1 MPEVRTGVDKLSLRW
16 ATSALDGRKLIV
28 GVEGRDM
35 GAFRESCGGT
45 LGDGKE
51 WTVRLAGALMSIF
64 KDGVEARAI
73 PAEEDGD
80 LDKVSGI
87 VGIPLDG
94 VSFAAVVGTEG
105 GKIG

>member
-28 GVEGRDM
+28 GVEGRDI
-35 GAFRESCGGT
+35 GAFRESCGGI

-51 WTVRLAGALMSIF
+51 WTAGLAGALMSIF
-64 KDGVEARAI
+64 KDGVKAR
-73 PAEEDGD
+73 AEEDGD

-94 VSFAAVVGTEG
+94 VSFAAVVGIEG
-105 GKIG
+105 GKID